1 MGEGGGE
8 YFFIKCI
15 INGTSRNSTHGRG
28 VVLARKINMLFL
40 YKLVYRIKVGYLG
53 NGQLYTK
60 CEYNSGIHDK

>member
-1 MGEGGGE
+1 MGEGGG

-15 INGTSRNSTHGRG
+15 INGTSRNSTDGGG

-60 CEYNSGIHDK
+60 CEYNSRIHDK